1 MKMDVRKRQPI
12 GIELVKRGIVTEADI
27 EMALQEQKRDS
38 NKKLGEILNEL
49 NVCDSTVLIE
59 AIGEIIGVKGIIL
72 SPEKISNFQLYG
84 YHITEINNLK
94 LIKKE
99 GLVPKCGKRSR
110 EIGDYRKVIYFFPAL
125 ILMDN
130 WRKVLYKDTNSAS
143 LALLRFNLDNV
154 DITITDKDSWDLFG
168 DWYTKDPISPEKIEI
183 LKCLD
188 QYGNPFH
195 KPPEGQL

>member
-1 MKMDVRKRQPI
+1 M
-12 GIELVKRGIVTEADI
+12 
-27 EMALQEQKRDS
+27 
-38 NKKLGEILNEL
+38 
-49 NVCDSTVLIE
+49 
-59 AIGEIIGVKGIIL
+59 IL

-188 QYGNPFH
+188 QYGNPFLLEELYQQPKENLIWEPISSIEEKENMILEKTIH
-195 KPPEGQL
+195 KR